1 MRSLPQAP
9 SLCIGLSGQSWRV
22 LFAPTLPVCA
32 SGLVLNNSKVSLMG
46 IWNKINFPSVPQVKV
61 CCMYSADENMA
72 MFWKQ
77 PHYVT
82 TFHVAWLSSGNL
94 FLSSGSV
101 VVSLRSTL
109 ERKQLC
115 SSSVVQNGAILLSL
129 PIIPNTSSPQSLSS
143 LASYFPFSFKFM
155 PFPTSL
161 SFHSPP
167 SSPTYTQ
174 IYHGYCG
181 LRCQG
186 IFLSPCAGY
195 KSRYSGL
202 SWYLPTKRCFSRTS
216 QPSGFRL
223 HFPMG
228 LIALPH
234 KKPSSLS
241 YNRWRYRS

>member
-22 LFAPTLPVCA
+22 LFAPTLPMCA

-82 TFHVAWLSSGNL
+82 TLHVAWLSSGNL

-161 SFHSPP
+161 SSHSPP
-167 SSPTYTQ
+167 PSPTYTQ
-174 IYHGYCG
+174 IYHVTVVLDVRGFSSPHVLATNPGTRACHG
-181 LRCQG
+181 TCPPKGVFLEL
-186 IFLSPCAGY
+186 LSPQVSDSTFQWA
-195 KSRYSGL
+195 
-202 SWYLPTKRCFSRTS
+202 
-216 QPSGFRL
+216 
-223 HFPMG
+223 
-228 LIALPH
+228 
-234 KKPSSLS
+234 
-241 YNRWRYRS
+241 